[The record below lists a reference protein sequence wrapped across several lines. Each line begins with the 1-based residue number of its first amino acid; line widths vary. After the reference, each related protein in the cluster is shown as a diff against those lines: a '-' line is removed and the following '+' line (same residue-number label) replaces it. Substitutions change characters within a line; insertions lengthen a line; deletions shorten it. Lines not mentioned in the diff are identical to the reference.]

1 MSPGGRFFQRGR
13 RRSFLVNKP
22 KTEKAREPTAERM
35 GGHVNLKTVLSQASQ
50 I

>member
-1 MSPGGRFFQRGR
+1 MSERKGKVIPFDG
-13 RRSFLVNKP
+13 P
-22 KTEKAREPTAERM
+22 KTEKAREPTAESM